1 MGNLCLRE
9 KKGEDEEEEE
19 EEEHTFTFSSGVSG
33 RKIRNSRP
41 VWPIKKD
48 LT

>member
-9 KKGEDEEEEE
+9 KKGEEEE
-19 EEEHTFTFSSGVSG
+19 EEEHTFTLSSGVSG
-33 RKIRNSRP
+33 RKIMNSRP